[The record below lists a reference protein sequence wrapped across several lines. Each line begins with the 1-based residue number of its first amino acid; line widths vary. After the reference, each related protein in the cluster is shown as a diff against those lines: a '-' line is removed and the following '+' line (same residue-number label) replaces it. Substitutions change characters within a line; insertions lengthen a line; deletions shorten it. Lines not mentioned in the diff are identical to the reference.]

1 MRRVKI
7 TDIIVQHVLMYKN
20 SGEIDP
26 IYSSSIERQNFSR
39 FCSKF
44 RTCLGNLNALEYIK
58 TTTLFLKVY
67 SEEMQED
74 KLNFIEMIHAQSG
87 HPERQLLI
95 DLLKKRLYSF
105 TREEV
110 GAIGRMCLLC
120 DAKNFINTRP
130 VILPIVAFFIKKRY
144 LFDLIDLR
152 HYSMINNDY
161 NWMLVGLDSFSKFAW
176 ASPLKNKSE
185 TATCIAL

>member
-1 MRRVKI
+1 MRRVKM

-26 IYSSSIERQNFSR
+26 IYSSSIDRQNFRR

-44 RTCLGNLNALEYIK
+44 RICLGNLNALEYIK
-58 TTTLFLKVY
+58 TPTLFLKVY
-67 SEEMQED
+67 SEEMREE

-110 GAIGRMCLLC
+110 ETIGHRCPQCAARNL
-120 DAKNFINTRP
+120 INTRP
-130 VILPIVAFFIKKRY
+130 VILPIRAFFYKREIFVR
-144 LFDLIDLR
+144 FD
-152 HYSMINNDY
+152 
-161 NWMLVGLDSFSKFAW
+161 
-176 ASPLKNKSE
+176 
-185 TATCIAL
+185 